1 MNEKIHH
8 LNPANRPRDSVAG
21 AGNDGGSYMSDM
33 SERLAKLEGAFD
45 GVKMSCEGL
54 RHGQN
59 MTMGLLG
66 VGFAVVIFFMG
77 YLLTRID
84 NLPTEFERLNQTLS
98 AAITASKQQMP
109 QVILVPAPS
118 VPAPQQP
125 TTPQK

>member
-1 MNEKIHH
+1 MPPQLDNVRQMEQRTG
-8 LNPANRPRDSVAG
+8 PVATPG
-21 AGNDGGSYMSDM
+21 LASGGGEGQIPSDM

-59 MTMGLLG
+59 MTMGLLS
-66 VGFAVVIFFMG
+66 VGFAIVIFFMG

-98 AAITASKQQMP
+98 S
-109 QVILVPAPS
+109 
-118 VPAPQQP
+118 
-125 TTPQK
+125 